1 MSGAVLWLHSRAG
14 TNRPRRRPTVM
25 RLVPFLVL
33 LAGIAGCASVK
44 TDVLLFGNTP
54 YPPTTEVEI
63 LDALPSQPHVRI
75 AMIEARGDVG
85 VSEVEVLARLRDR
98 ARQLGADAL
107 VRAETREVYQAPV
120 RVYEPY
126 YDPFFY
132 PRRFYPYRYQPFG
145 PPWGSYRWVGG
156 GYHLVVKATAIR
168 YDAVT
173 P

>member
-1 MSGAVLWLHSRAG
+1 
-14 TNRPRRRPTVM
+14 M
-25 RLVPFLVL
+25 RLVLLFLI
-33 LAGIAGCASVK
+33 ACSAGCATVK
-44 TDVLLFGNTP
+44 TDVLLLGSTP

-63 LDALPSQPHVRI
+63 LDALPSRPHVRI
-75 AMIEARGDVG
+75 AIIEARGDVG
-85 VSEVEVLARLRDR
+85 VSEVAVLAELRDR

-132 PRRFYPYRYQPFG
+132 PRRFSPYPYRYQPFG

-168 YDAVT
+168 YEAIT